1 MGGVRER
8 EKPFANYLAQCG
20 GKSVTAAVAVVVAV
34 VAVISKTNGRWER
47 WERWERCLLHSGNSI
62 SRFYFFTL
70 NSRPC

>member
-47 WERWERCLLHSGNSI
+47 CERCLLHSGNSI